1 MTSNSTTSS
10 LPQLETET
18 AGYLFDSWFDPIEA
32 ALRDR
37 AREFLQ
43 AMFEAELDAS
53 LAALK
58 RIPRRAGREFQISDI
73 GAET

>member
-43 AMFEAELDAS
+43 AMFEAELV
-53 LAALK
+53 LRL
-58 RIPRRAGREFQISDI
+58 PP
-73 GAET
+73 